1 MSADNVTFVF
11 SNGGMHVGDW
21 ITLAAVI
28 VALVLGV
35 VTIIQTYRSQ
45 KRERKERL
53 VSEIIEW
60 ATVIAK
66 STISRQT
73 KDTHQLWKT
82 KLEYKIL
89 ATKGITYIKGIS
101 ASMLKELVPLIDD
114 IDTKLEHA
122 MSELEKV
129 ISYR

>member
-1 MSADNVTFVF
+1 M
-11 SNGGMHVGDW
+11 GDW